1 MQSRERR
8 SKRRQIVEQLAERDQ
23 SGEAYGVPRGVQLLG
38 LNFFPSYPRRLAK
51 LLLIAALGLVIALG
65 GCFGIVF
72 GVVVLETA
80 LGVDIPDRILAK
92 AMRGALLSVI
102 GLTVTIVGVLIH
114 ASGST
119 EDPRERRPQ
128 V

>member
-1 MQSRERR
+1 M
-8 SKRRQIVEQLAERDQ
+8 EQLAERDQ

-38 LNFFPSYPRRLAK
+38 LNFFPSYPRNQAK
-51 LLLIAALGLVIALG
+51 LLLIAALGLVIILG

-72 GVVVLETA
+72 GVIVLETA
-80 LGVDIPDRILAK
+80 LGVDIPDRIIAK
-92 AMRGALLSVI
+92 AMKGALLSVV
-102 GLTVTIVGVLIH
+102 GLTVTIVGVLVH

-119 EDPRERRPQ
+119 EDYKERRPT